1 MPRWAALLLGVSY
14 AAWSLRESRARANP
28 GARDSPGALARALQ
42 NPIEDMI
49 TVPVELNLDY
59 GVGAYDRANGTLK
72 VEPRGPIHVRAGWNI
87 ATRTIVPIM
96 NQANQNAATG
106 GSSGLGD
113 VNPTFFLSPARTG
126 PFLWGFG
133 PDFVLPTATQTSL
146 GTGKWSAGPALA
158 LVFRPKRFS
167 LAVIASNVWSF
178 AGASGKP
185 SVNEGSLQYLGHY
198 GFGDGW
204 SLNSSPTITA
214 EWNNAAGD
222 VWEVPVGGGLA
233 RVIRWRDFAI
243 APGLAAY
250 DYVMKRSDSPD
261 WELRCEVSF
270 LFPQ

>member
-1 MPRWAALLLGVSY
+1 
-14 AAWSLRESRARANP
+14 
-28 GARDSPGALARALQ
+28 
-42 NPIEDMI
+42 
-49 TVPVELNLDY
+49 
-59 GVGAYDRANGTLK
+59 
-72 VEPRGPIHVRAGWNI
+72 
-87 ATRTIVPIM
+87 M

-146 GTGKWSAGPALA
+146 GAGKWSAGPALA
-158 LVFRPKRFS
+158 LVFRPKPFS
-167 LAVIASNVWSF
+167 LAAIVSNVWSF

-185 SVNEGSLQYLGHY
+185 SVNEVSLQYLFHY

-204 SLNSSPTITA
+204 SLNSSPTNPPRSGTTRPA
-214 EWNNAAGD
+214 TSGRCPWAAAWPEFFRGR
-222 VWEVPVGGGLA
+222 G
-233 RVIRWRDFAI
+233 FAI

-250 DYVMKRSDSPD
+250 DYVVKRSDGPD